1 MAKAG
6 AAEWRGGTEITRL
19 LRVLLVAVVLLPIT
33 LFGVAAY
40 LNYLAAFQQARLR
53 VVNATDAINQH
64 AQKVFETAELILGE
78 VAERVADMDWPEIS
92 RSETLRHLLVD
103 LGQ

>member
-1 MAKAG
+1 M
-6 AAEWRGGTEITRL
+6 TEDSVAYHDGRPGITRL
-19 LRVLLVAVVLLPIT
+19 LRVLLVAVIVLPVT
-33 LFGVAAY
+33 LFAVASW
-40 LNYLAAFQQARLR
+40 LNYIAAFQAARLR
-53 VVNATDAINQH
+53 IVNATDAINQH

-78 VAERVADMDWPEIS
+78 VAERVDDMDWPEIS